1 MCPVDAMCYND
12 AMTKKNQQ
20 KMKRITIRL
29 SEDDLAIL
37 EDIKRD
43 LGLLSTLQAIK
54 TSIRFVRLDTWQSP
68 YRAHS
73 MEKK

>member
-1 MCPVDAMCYND
+1 MCYND

-20 KMKRITIRL
+20 KMKRMTIRL

-68 YRAHS
+68 FRS
-73 MEKK
+73 DVQKK